1 MNFFKQ
7 YTIKAKIK
15 IIAFSAIT
23 IIISML
29 ASLIIFVNYFETR
42 EKDFQKNQQII
53 QEITQSFQLK
63 LLQKSKIEL
72 SEKEINNYFDNLKKY
87 TTQSHHL
94 NSKET
99 THSLLHSFILLLAI
113 LLILFMFF
121 GYHLNQTITKS
132 LVSLRFGMS
141 NFFNYIINH
150 QQEIEKIEI
159 IYEDE
164 LGEIL
169 HYLNSHINEVKEI
182 MIHERE
188 FNTELTKSIN
198 AKTELLTEKTN
209 YLEQYK
215 NMIDQAEAVIQFDM
229 FGNIVDANE
238 HYCNLSQ
245 YTQEE
250 LLGQPIVNFINSKN
264 PDSEFHDEITN
275 VIKEGTIYKG
285 INSDLSKNG
294 TTFTTQTVILPMLDQ
309 DGIIEYFFC
318 IRTDITELTKLTD
331 EIIATQKDVISTMGE
346 IGESRSKETGLHVK
360 RVAEYSRLLA
370 QKSGLN
376 NEQCDLVYN
385 ASPMHDIGKV
395 AIPDSILKKP
405 AKLTIDE
412 FEIMKTHAQL
422 GYDMLK
428 NSKRDI
434 LSAAAIIAH
443 EHHEKYDGTGY
454 PNNKKGEDIHIF
466 GRITAIADIFDALGS
481 HRCYKNAWP
490 LHEIIDLLINEK
502 GKHLDPKLV
511 DLFIKNIDDF
521 LEIRDRLKDKPIE
534 IIQ

>member
-1 MNFFKQ
+1 MNLFKQ
-7 YTIKAKIK
+7 YSIKAKIK
-15 IIAFSAIT
+15 IIAFSAIV

-29 ASLIIFVNYFETR
+29 LSLILLFNYFDKR
-42 EKDFQKNQQII
+42 EERFQKNQHMI
-53 QEITQSFQLK
+53 QKISQDFQSQLLKETQMKTSQN
-63 LLQKSKIEL
+63 Q
-72 SEKEINNYFDNLKKY
+72 INNYFNNLQTYSNRTK
-87 TTQSHHL
+87 HL
-94 NSKET
+94 NSKNT
-99 THSLLHSFILLLAI
+99 THSLLHTFILLLSI
-113 LLILFMFF
+113 LLVLFMFF

-141 NFFNYIINH
+141 NFFNYIINNKE
-150 QQEIEKIEI
+150 EIEKIEI

-164 LGEIL
+164 IGEIL
-169 HYLNSHINEVKEI
+169 HYINNHINEVKEI

-188 FNTELTKSIN
+188 FNSQLTRNIDV
-198 AKTELLTEKTN
+198 KTELLMEKSN

-229 FGNIVDANE
+229 FGNIVDTNE

-245 YTQEE
+245 YSKEE
-250 LLGQPIVNFINSKN
+250 LIGEPIVNFINSKN
-264 PDSEFHDEITN
+264 PNSEFHDEITT

-285 INSDLSKNG
+285 INSDLSKSG
-294 TTFTTQTVILPMLDQ
+294 ETFTTQTVILPMLDK

-318 IRTDITELTKLTD
+318 IRTDITELKTLTD

-360 RVAEYSRLLA
+360 RVAEYSRLLGRL
-370 QKSGLN
+370 SGLK
-376 NEQCDLVYN
+376 EEECDLIYN
-385 ASPMHDIGKV
+385 ASPMHDIGKI

-405 AKLTIDE
+405 AKLTTDE
-412 FEIMKTHAQL
+412 FEIMKTHARL

-443 EHHEKYDGTGY
+443 EHHEKYNGTGY

-490 LHEIIDLLINEK
+490 LHEIIEFLTNEK

-511 DLFIKNIDDF
+511 DLFIENIDDF
-521 LEIRDRLKDKPIE
+521 LEIRDRLKDTPEE
-534 IIQ
+534 IVL